1 MLTVFAYVFHNPGI
15 ARVTCLFAAVKT
27 QRRLTVA
34 KNKSLL
40 HLLDVAHKGGV
51 PALWWREKLQVI
63 KCFFGLNRK
72 HTHGTAETQTI
83 VQKIH
88 RDYVIRFKALE
99 STAALFCTFDQSFQK
114 NVITIPAFIYIYCIY
129 INTSKELQN
138 SKLSAVSASVTVVF
152 VGVAVGWQKR

>member
-1 MLTVFAYVFHNPGI
+1 M
-15 ARVTCLFAAVKT
+15 
-27 QRRLTVA
+27 
-34 KNKSLL
+34 
-40 HLLDVAHKGGV
+40 

-72 HTHGTAETQTI
+72 RTHGTAETQTI

-114 NVITIPAFIYIYCIY
+114 NVVTITAFLYIYCVY

-138 SKLSAVSASVTVVF
+138 SKLSAVSASVTVVLWALLLAGRKDDDRSSGCVYSHSHCMAAPHQQPYLHF
-152 VGVAVGWQKR
+152 YTGS